1 MPDSKPSIFHRFF
14 DRVFPSMPDFFGLL
28 TEQSIQVRDGVAL
41 LVRLMETADPEIGN
55 EIRREEHEADKTK
68 LRNLQ
73 ILNESFATPVDREDI
88 YRAIVNLDEILN
100 YCKTTVYEMYEFEL
114 TPDQHLIEMSTIL
127 REGCEAL
134 AEAFAKLKSSPAE
147 AAELGRVARKSER
160 RVEKAY
166 RSALAELF
174 QGTDY
179 VGMLKRREVYRHV
192 SNAADRVAICGNTL
206 QDIVVKIS

>member
-1 MPDSKPSIFHRFF
+1 MSDTKPSIFHRFF

-28 TEQSIQVRDGVAL
+28 TEQALQVRVGVAL
-41 LVRLMETADPEIGN
+41 LVQLMETADTEIGN

-88 YRAIVNLDEILN
+88 YRAVVNLDEILN

-114 TPDQHLIEMSTIL
+114 TPDVHLINMATIL

-134 AEAFAKLKSSPAE
+134 AEGFAKLKTSPAE
-147 AAELGRVARKSER
+147 AAELGRVARKAER
-160 RVEKAY
+160 RVERVY
-166 RSALAELF
+166 REALAELF
-174 QGTDY
+174 KGTDY
-179 VGMLKRREVYRHV
+179 NTMFKRREVYRHV
-192 SNAADRVAICGNTL
+192 SNAADRVAACGNTL
-206 QDIVVKIS
+206 QDIVVKIG

>member
-28 TEQSIQVRDGVAL
+28 SEQSLQVRDGVAL

-100 YCKTTVYEMYEFEL
+100 YCKTTVYEMYEFQL
-114 TPDQHLIEMSTIL
+114 APDPHLIEMTTIL

-134 AEAFAKLKSSPAE
+134 AEAFAKLKASPAE
-147 AAELGRVARKSER
+147 AAELGLASSATQTASSCWRPTGIPWRV
-160 RVEKAY
+160 
-166 RSALAELF
+166 RSAA
-174 QGTDY
+174 QRWRGP
-179 VGMLKRREVYRHV
+179 R
-192 SNAADRVAICGNTL
+192 AAALTAG
-206 QDIVVKIS
+206 

>member
-1 MPDSKPSIFHRFF
+1 MSDAKHSLFHRFF

-28 TEQSIQVRDGVAL
+28 AEQSLQISQGVAL

-68 LRNLQ
+68 VRNLQ

-88 YRAIVNLDEILN
+88 HRAIVSLDEILN
-100 YCKTTVYEMYEFEL
+100 YCKTTVYEMYEFQIG
-114 TPDQHLIEMSTIL
+114 PDAHLVEMATIL
-127 REGCEAL
+127 SEGCHAL
-134 AEAFAKLKSSPAE
+134 AEAFARLQTNPAE
-147 AAELGRVARKSER
+147 SAELGAVARKAER

-166 RSALAELF
+166 RAALAELF

-179 VGMLKRREVYRHV
+179 VNMLKRREIYRHV
-192 SNAADRVAICGNTL
+192 SNAADRVAACGNAL